1 METVNPWDT
10 EEGRQARR
18 AQLRLL
24 AQDQGDVGEFAREVI
39 VGRAWYRD
47 VLYSSI
53 LDDRHLGTALDTV
66 EAWTRLT
73 PEDREAMIADVDRA
87 TEQLIAE
94 LNELDPEPE
103 PPSGR
108 DDEGPGPILSDAW

>member
-1 METVNPWDT
+1 MWDT
-10 EEGRQARR
+10 AAGQQARQ

-24 AQDQGDVGEFAREVI
+24 AQDQGHVGEFAKEVI
-39 VGRAWYRD
+39 AGRARYRD

-53 LDDRHLGTALDTV
+53 LDDRHIGTVLDAVDT
-66 EAWTRLT
+66 WSRLT
-73 PEDREAMIADVDRA
+73 PDEREALIADVDRA

-94 LNELDPEPE
+94 LNELDPEPTD
-103 PPSGR
+103 R